1 MVRSSKCLTIE
12 FIFNEAILMAKGSSV
27 VHYDVKTYL
36 TEIELLLLQSCCML
50 LMAFYLI
57 CLASSSALRLTMIL
71 SGYSDFK

>member
-1 MVRSSKCLTIE
+1 
-12 FIFNEAILMAKGSSV
+12 MAKGSSV

-36 TEIELLLLQSCCML
+36 TEIEFLLLQSCCML

-57 CLASSSALRLTMIL
+57 RLASSRALRLTIIL